1 MKREPTDEEFG
12 RIVGA
17 IAAGDR
23 IEATSLYISVT
34 ECGLTEAQ
42 EFIKARTNELKA
54 ENPERFTPKQ
64 KKKKRWF

>member
-1 MKREPTDEEFG
+1 MKREPTHDEFE

-23 IEATSLYISVT
+23 IEATSLYISIT

-42 EFIKARTNELKA
+42 EFIKARTNELRAK
-54 ENPERFTPKQ
+54 NPERFAPKQ
-64 KKKKRWF
+64 KKKRWF

>member
-1 MKREPTDEEFG
+1 MKRKPTDEEFG
-12 RIVGA
+12 KIAEA

-54 ENPERFTPKQ
+54 DNPERFAPKQ
-64 KKKKRWF
+64 KKKRWF

>member
-1 MKREPTDEEFG
+1 MNREPTDEEF
-12 RIVGA
+12 RKIVDA

-54 ENPERFTPKQ
+54 ENPERFAPKQ
-64 KKKKRWF
+64 KKKRWF